1 MCCFSRPVQSVSAT
15 KIFSRDAGNGKQ
27 FLVYSMTYR
36 AGEDLAM
43 VLPLPTPPGVKE
55 DAVQFVDLHG
65 YPKFFDHLSNG
76 FPEPPV
82 TGGILTRARNMP
94 AARAPLAVVE
104 VGSFEASF
112 VPTVKDFSRL
122 DPRFRMPEGIWD
134 KLPQY
139 KQAGFAVFKLRKNV
153 TSVHPMAFVFPRADA
168 QKLFFPTVHIH
179 DGKVHNTAH
188 FDHILY
194 CQVGQDHGKAWG
206 WDESPQLAS
215 SFMVVSESKGIIDGE
230 SHCYKKSLTGN
241 LKNQDTYL

>member
-1 MCCFSRPVQSVSAT
+1 MQEMENSSWS
-15 KIFSRDAGNGKQ
+15 G
-27 FLVYSMTYR
+27 MTYR

-139 KQAGFAVFKLRKNV
+139 KQAGFAVFKLRK
-153 TSVHPMAFVFPRADA
+153 TSPACIRWRLCFRAPMRRSCFSDGAHPRR
-168 QKLFFPTVHIH
+168 Q
-179 DGKVHNTAH
+179 
-188 FDHILY
+188 
-194 CQVGQDHGKAWG
+194 
-206 WDESPQLAS
+206 SPQHRPFRSHPVLSGLAKITAKHGVGMNRRSLPVRSWWCPKAKGS
-215 SFMVVSESKGIIDGE
+215 STVNPTATKIP
-230 SHCYKKSLTGN
+230 
-241 LKNQDTYL
+241 